1 MSEKQNPNE
10 EFDFSASVPPAG
22 ETPYQSGPESTTTGN
37 AQQESAGQQEAGWQD
52 VGKQFEALGQ
62 SLAQALRTAWENES
76 TQRQVQEMRTGL
88 ESMVR
93 DVEKAIKDSASSP
106 QGQQIR
112 QEAGR
117 AAESLKT
124 ATQQTVQEVRPR
136 LIDALQQVNNELQK
150 LISRMENK
158 E

>member
-1 MSEKQNPNE
+1 MSDNSND
-10 EFDFSASVPPAG
+10 EFDFSASSTAG
-22 ETPYQSGPESTTTGN
+22 ETPAGAASG
-37 AQQESAGQQEAGWQD
+37 SAGPSTSGAGATSSDVNWQD

-62 SLAQALRTAWENES
+62 SLAQAMRTAWENES

-88 ESMVR
+88 QSMVR
-93 DVEKAIKDSASSP
+93 DVEKAIQDSANTP

-112 QEAGR
+112 SEANR

-124 ATQQTVQEVRPR
+124 ATHQTVQEVRPH
-136 LIDALQQVNNELQK
+136 LMDALQQLNNELQR
-150 LISRMENK
+150 LIQRMENK